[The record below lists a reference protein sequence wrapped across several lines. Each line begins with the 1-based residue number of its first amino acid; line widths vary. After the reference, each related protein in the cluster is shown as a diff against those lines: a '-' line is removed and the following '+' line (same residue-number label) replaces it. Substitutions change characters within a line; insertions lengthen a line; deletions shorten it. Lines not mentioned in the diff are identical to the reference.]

1 MLINAL
7 WGGIKN
13 NEIKRTVQKWVCE
26 GALPDDL
33 GNEEEMGGREGRPP
47 QPYFLYINLSP
58 LMIKTNSTTELIKGL
73 MKVRKKYL
81 SGRERG
87 AGWKSTLLK
96 YRQLQKDQPKR
107 FLRDQAIL
115 TLTHKDRKICFMNQ
129 KMIADMSPSAFFWVT
144 FFSIW
149 HTFGTHVVVKA

>member
-1 MLINAL
+1 MIINAL

-58 LMIKTNSTTELIKGL
+58 LMINTKFHNGIKKGFDESTE
-73 MKVRKKYL
+73 KVLYRQGEG
-81 SGRERG
+81 SRV
-87 AGWKSTLLK
+87 KSTLLK
-96 YRQLQKDQPKR
+96 VSSVTKR
-107 FLRDQAIL
+107 PTKEIFERPSHID
-115 TLTHKDRKICFMNQ
+115 TH
-129 KMIADMSPSAFFWVT
+129 T
-144 FFSIW
+144 
-149 HTFGTHVVVKA
+149 

>member
-47 QPYFLYINLSP
+47 QPYFLYIDLSP
-58 LMIKTNSTTELIKGL
+58 LMINTKFHNGINKGFDEITKKVPFRQGEGSWVKKHIAKSMVIYKKTNQRDFWETKPYWHSHTKTETYVSWTRKWSPICPHQPFFGL
-73 MKVRKKYL
+73 LFSRFDTR
-81 SGRERG
+81 SGPM
-87 AGWKSTLLK
+87 WL
-96 YRQLQKDQPKR
+96 
-107 FLRDQAIL
+107 
-115 TLTHKDRKICFMNQ
+115 
-129 KMIADMSPSAFFWVT
+129 
-144 FFSIW
+144 
-149 HTFGTHVVVKA
+149 